1 MDHRFGGGENKM
13 NSHRGLFQ
21 SLKNMTQVSFRVSGR
36 LYFCCMKCSLK
47 LFLFLFSL
55 APAMLFACDVCGAF
69 LGITPFENQ
78 NSFGF
83 AHRYRVF
90 NGYEMMNQ
98 HSRFFPAGAYRLDPS
113 SPSVLHGGTS
123 SDQSMSKSD
132 FESYK
137 VMELRARY
145 FIHPRIELNAI
156 VPFVSNKQKI
166 EEEETVVNGPGDIS
180 FYVGYHLF
188 QKTGNVKIKQRLIAG
203 AGIKFP
209 SGRCNALYADGD
221 RIPVMLQA
229 GTGSTDGFIYLTY
242 KAAKNNW
249 RCGITA
255 LGKINGENRYGEQVC
270 ASTVNSGFLA
280 YQFRSC
286 SWIVLPQLQVYEEY
300 TNGLR
305 EGIVLQEGTGM
316 NMVLAGPGV
325 NVFWK
330 NFGLDIGAQLPL
342 YQQTD
347 KINMKTSG
355 RLMIG
360 LDYNFNSGK
369 YLFK

>member
-1 MDHRFGGGENKM
+1 
-13 NSHRGLFQ
+13 
-21 SLKNMTQVSFRVSGR
+21 
-36 LYFCCMKCSLK
+36 MKFSPK
-47 LFLFLFSL
+47 VFLIIFFL
-55 APAMLFACDVCGAF
+55 APGILFACDVCGAF

-90 NGYEMMNQ
+90 NGYEIMNQ
-98 HSRFFPAGAYRLDPS
+98 HSRLFPAGAYRLDPS
-113 SPSVLHGGTS
+113 SPSVLHGGAS
-123 SDQSMSKSD
+123 SDQTLSKSD

-156 VPFVSNKQKI
+156 VPYVSNKQKI
-166 EEEETVVNGPGDIS
+166 EDEETNVNGPGDIS
-180 FYVGYHLF
+180 FYAGYHLF
-188 QKTGNVKIKQRLIAG
+188 ERTGAVKIKQRLVAG
-203 AGIKFP
+203 LGIKFP
-209 SGRCNALYADGD
+209 TGRCNSLYADGD
-221 RIPVMLQA
+221 RIPVLLQA
-229 GTGSTDGFIYLTY
+229 GTGSTDGFIYLNY

-249 RCGITA
+249 LFGITS

-280 YQFRSC
+280 YRFRSC
-286 SWIVLPQLQVYEEY
+286 KWTVLPQLQVYEEY

-305 EGIVLQEGTGM
+305 NGIVLEEATGM

-330 NFGLDIGAQLPL
+330 NLALDIGAQLPVH
-342 YQQTD
+342 QQTD
-347 KINMKTSG
+347 EMNMKTSG
-355 RLMIG
+355 RLMVG
-360 LDYNFNSGK
+360 LTYNFTSEK
-369 YLFK
+369 YLFR